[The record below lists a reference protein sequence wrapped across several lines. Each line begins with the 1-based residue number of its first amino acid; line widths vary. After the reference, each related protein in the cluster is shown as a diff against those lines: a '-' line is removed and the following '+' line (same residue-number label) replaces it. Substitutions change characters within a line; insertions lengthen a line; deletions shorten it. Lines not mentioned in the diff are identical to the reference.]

1 LTRSVAHRYFGVLVA
16 AAARVR
22 GNSPMASKVSSV
34 KGFRDVLPAE
44 ARARRR
50 LLGAATAVLERY
62 GYQEIELP
70 LLERGELF
78 TRSVGATSDI
88 VEKEMYAFED
98 RDGTLIALRP
108 EGTAS
113 VVRAYVEAGLSR
125 AQPVMRLYYH
135 GPMFRRERPQKG
147 RYRQFTQIGAEL
159 MGRDDPQSD
168 AETLCLVADICG
180 EAGLGA
186 IRLEVNSLGDA
197 ACRPAYREAL
207 AGFARSRIAA
217 LCEDCRNRIERN
229 PLRILDCKNPQ
240 CRAATTDAPM
250 MVDHLC
256 DPCAEH
262 RAKVLHLV
270 REAHVPYQENPR
282 MVRGLDYYC
291 RTAFE
296 ISAPGLGAQ
305 DAIGG
310 GGRYDGLVAEL
321 GGPEVPCIGFAF
333 GVERMLM
340 AAEAAGTV
348 DASPAKPEF
357 FIAPITEA
365 AGSVALNLA
374 RRLRGAGRV
383 VELGPADRKLKA
395 QMKLAD
401 RAGARWVVIIGEEE
415 LARGRANVRDLVA
428 RADYA
433 DCVDITADGETIV
446 RAIERMAPGEA

>member
-1 LTRSVAHRYFGVLVA
+1 MPA
-16 AAARVR
+16 
-22 GNSPMASKVSSV
+22 KVPSV
-34 KGFRDVLPAE
+34 KGFRDILPAE

-50 LLGAATAVLERY
+50 VLVAAAAVLERY
-62 GYQEIELP
+62 GYEEIELP

-78 TRSVGATSDI
+78 ARAVGTTSDI

-98 RDGTLIALRP
+98 RDGTLVALRP

-113 VVRAYVEAGLSR
+113 VVRAYVEAGLNR
-125 AQPVMRLYYH
+125 AQPVARLYYQ

-159 MGRDDPQSD
+159 MGRDDPQAD
-168 AETLCLVADICG
+168 AETLCLVADICA

-207 AGFARSRIAA
+207 AGFARGRLAS

-229 PLRILDCKNPQ
+229 PLRILDCKNPD

-250 MVDHLC
+250 MVDFLC
-256 DPCAEH
+256 EPCAEH
-262 RAKVLHLV
+262 RRKMLELV
-270 REAHVPYQENPR
+270 RDAGVTLVENPR

-321 GGPEVPCIGFAF
+321 GGPEVPCVGFAF

-348 DASPAKPEF
+348 DTGAARPDF
-357 FIAPITEA
+357 FVAPITEA
-365 AGSVALNLA
+365 AASIALNLA
-374 RRLRGAGRV
+374 RRLRGTRRV

-395 QMKLAD
+395 QMKIAD

-415 LARGRANVRDLVA
+415 LARGRAGVRDLLA
-428 RADYA
+428 RKDYA
-433 DCVDITADGETIV
+433 DCVDLTADGETIAQAV
-446 RAIERMAPGEA
+446 ERMARGEA

>member
-1 LTRSVAHRYFGVLVA
+1 
-16 AAARVR
+16 
-22 GNSPMASKVSSV
+22 MASKVPSV
-34 KGFRDVLPAE
+34 KGFRDILPAE

-50 LLGAATAVLERY
+50 VLSAAASVLERY
-62 GYQEIELP
+62 GYEEIELP

-78 TRSVGATSDI
+78 ARSVGASSDI

-113 VVRAYVEAGLSR
+113 VVRAYLDAGLNR
-125 AQPVMRLYYH
+125 AQPVARLYYH

-159 MGRDDPQSD
+159 MGRDDPQAD
-168 AETLCLVADICG
+168 AEVLCLVADVCR

-186 IRLEVNSLGDA
+186 IRIDINALGDA

-207 AGFARSRIAA
+207 AAFARDRIGS
-217 LCEDCRNRIERN
+217 LCQDCRNRIDRN
-229 PLRILDCKNPQ
+229 PLRVLDCKNPD
-240 CRAATTDAPM
+240 CRSTTADAPM
-250 MVDHLC
+250 MVDSLC
-256 DPCAEH
+256 EPCAAH
-262 RAKVLHLV
+262 RRKVLDLV
-270 REAHVPYQENPR
+270 AKAEVEVTENPR

-296 ISAPGLGAQ
+296 ITAPGLGAQ

-321 GGPEVPCIGFAF
+321 GGPEVPCVGFAF
-333 GVERMLM
+333 GIERMLM
-340 AAEAAGTV
+340 AAEVAGSV
-348 DASPAKPEF
+348 DAGPAKPELF
-357 FIAPITEA
+357 VAPLAEA
-365 AGSVALNLA
+365 AASVALNLA
-374 RRLRGAGRV
+374 RRLRGAHRV

-395 QMKLAD
+395 QLKLAD

-415 LARGRANVRDLVA
+415 LARGRAGVRDLVA
-428 RADYA
+428 RKDYA
-433 DCVDITADGETIV
+433 DCVDVTADGETIV
-446 RAIERMAPGEA
+446 QAIERMARGEA

>member
-1 LTRSVAHRYFGVLVA
+1 MTRSVAHRYFGVPVA
-16 AAARVR
+16 ATVR
-22 GNSPMASKVSSV
+22 AHGNSPMPAKVPSV

-50 LLGAATAVLERY
+50 VLAAAVSVLERY
-62 GYQEIELP
+62 GYEEIELP

-78 TRSVGATSDI
+78 ARSVGATSDI

-98 RDGTLIALRP
+98 RDGTLVALRP

-113 VVRAYVEAGLSR
+113 VVRAYVEAGLQR
-125 AQPVMRLYYH
+125 AQPVARLYYH

-159 MGRDDPQSD
+159 MGRDDAQAD
-168 AETLCLVADICG
+168 AETLCLVADICA
-180 EAGLGA
+180 EAGLGT
-186 IRLEVNSLGDA
+186 IRLEANSLGDA

-207 AGFARSRIAA
+207 AAFARDRVDS
-217 LCEDCRNRIERN
+217 LCSDCRSRIERN
-229 PLRILDCKNPQ
+229 PLRILDCKNPD
-240 CRAATTDAPM
+240 CRAATADAPM
-250 MVDHLC
+250 MVDFLC
-256 DPCAEH
+256 DPCAAH
-262 RAKVLHLV
+262 RHTVLQLV
-270 REAHVPYQENPR
+270 GDAGVTVVENPR

-321 GGPEVPCIGFAF
+321 GGPEVPCVGFAF
-333 GVERMLM
+333 GIERMLM

-348 DASPAKPEF
+348 VAGAPKPEF

-365 AGSVALNLA
+365 AASVALILA
-374 RRLRGAGRV
+374 RRLRGTRRV

-415 LARGRANVRDLVA
+415 LARGRAGVRDLVA
-428 RADYA
+428 RRDYA
-433 DCVDITADGETIV
+433 DCVDVTADGETIA
-446 RAIERMAPGEA
+446 RAVERMAEREA

>member
-1 LTRSVAHRYFGVLVA
+1 MPA
-16 AAARVR
+16 
-22 GNSPMASKVSSV
+22 KVPSV

-50 LLGAATAVLERY
+50 IIAAATSVLERY

-78 TRSVGATSDI
+78 ARSVGATTDI
-88 VEKEMYAFED
+88 VEKEMYAFDD
-98 RDGTLIALRP
+98 RDGTLVALRP

-113 VVRAYVEAGLSR
+113 VVRAYVEAGLNR
-125 AQPVMRLYYH
+125 AQPVARLYYH

-168 AETLCLVADICG
+168 AETLCLVADICAA
-180 EAGLGA
+180 AGLGA
-186 IRLEVNSLGDA
+186 IKLEVNSLGDA

-207 AGFARSRIAA
+207 SEFARSRLAA
-217 LCEDCRNRIERN
+217 LCEDCRNRIDRN
-229 PLRILDCKNPQ
+229 PLRILDCKRPE
-240 CRAATTDAPM
+240 CRAATADAPM
-250 MVDHLC
+250 MVGFLC
-256 DPCAEH
+256 EPCAGH
-262 RAKVLHLV
+262 RRAVLELV
-270 REAHVPYQENPR
+270 RDAGVAIEENPR

-296 ISAPGLGAQ
+296 ITAPGLGAQ

-321 GGPEVPCIGFAF
+321 GGPEVPCVGFAF

-348 DASPAKPEF
+348 DTAAASPEF

-365 AGSVALNLA
+365 ASSAALKLA
-374 RRLRGAGRV
+374 RRLRGVGRV

-401 RAGARWVVIIGEEE
+401 RAGARWVVILGEEE
-415 LARGRANVRDLVA
+415 LARGRAGVRDLVA
-428 RADYA
+428 RTDYA
-433 DCVDITADGETIV
+433 DCVDLAAEGETIV
-446 RAIERMAPGEA
+446 LAIERMARSEA